1 MASSTFG
8 KELIHA
14 VKTWD
19 KATNSH
25 IILPCPN
32 VVKMYNEKMGSVDI
46 CDQMMECYRTFFK
59 TLKWT
64 LKEIL
69 ALFDLSVV
77 NSWMEYRR
85 DCKHNKYKGKYIMD
99 FLTFRLNLA
108 EYLLSGTNPL
118 SNRGDSDTENEQ
130 ENLSQRK

>member
-1 MASSTFG
+1 
-8 KELIHA
+8 
-14 VKTWD
+14 
-19 KATNSH
+19 
-25 IILPCPN
+25 
-32 VVKMYNEKMGSVDI
+32 MGSVDI
-46 CDQMMECYRTFFK
+46 CDQMECYRTFFK

-69 ALFDLSVV
+69 ALFELSVV

-85 DCKHNKYKGKYIMD
+85 DCKHNKYKGKYVMD

-108 EYLLSGTNPL
+108 EYLLSGTKPL
-118 SNRGDSDTENEQ
+118 SNGGDCTENVQ